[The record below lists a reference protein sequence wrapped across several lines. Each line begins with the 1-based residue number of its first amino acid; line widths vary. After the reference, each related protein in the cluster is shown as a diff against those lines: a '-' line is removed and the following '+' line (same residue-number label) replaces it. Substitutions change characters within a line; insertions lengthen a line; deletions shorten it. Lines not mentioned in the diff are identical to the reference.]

1 MLKEIDLTGEQKKVL
16 FLPPQGP
23 IQIKGVAGSGKT
35 TIALYRAKHLTE
47 TQNDLFSTAKVVI
60 FTFNKTLSAYIDA
73 VKRHINTLYNQN
85 GTSKTTSNGLN
96 ILVTNFH
103 KWAYK
108 FIGAQRDQ
116 VISSGEQLNILK
128 QAIAKAKQQ
137 TPDSTIL
144 DKPIEFF
151 KEEISWMKGKV
162 FESQQEYIDAVRSGR
177 GTSDRVTKEHK
188 AIIWS
193 VFTTYQDIMKSRDKI
208 DFDDFA
214 LLSLNKIVQ
223 SPTFQAPF
231 SHIVIDEAQ
240 DLNKAQILTIS
251 KLVSSDTNSITII
264 ADSAQRIYKSGFTWK
279 EVGINVQGAR
289 SVALKK
295 NYRNSLE
302 IAQAAY
308 SLLSHEKDTDDFTEH
323 QTDHI
328 KSGNKPRLIQFSSI
342 KDEMEWLIIGL
353 KKMERKSKSVILHR
367 TNEGVKKCHTA
378 LINAGIE
385 AEVISDNVN
394 YFSNTIK
401 LSTMSS
407 IKGLEFDNVFIL
419 DLNDDIIPFP
429 PGFVDDNDEFHVSTE
444 RRLLYTCMTRAKRN
458 LLMLSSGKPSRY
470 LAEISNQ
477 FIEYED
483 RSSTMLIG
491 KSL

>member
-1 MLKEIDLTGEQKKVL
+1 MLKEIELTGEQKKVL
-16 FLPPQGP
+16 FLPSQGP

-47 TQNDLFSTAKVVI
+47 TQNDLFNTAQVVI
-60 FTFNKTLSAYIDA
+60 FTFNKTLSAYIEA

-96 ILVTNFH
+96 ITVTNFH
-103 KWAYK
+103 KWAYR
-108 FIGAQRDQ
+108 FIGAQRDNI
-116 VISSGEQLNILK
+116 VSSGEQLNLIK
-128 QAIAKAKQQ
+128 QSISKVKQQ
-137 TPDSTIL
+137 STDNSIL
-144 DKPIEFF
+144 NKPVEFF

-162 FESQQEYIDAVRSGR
+162 FEIQQDYIEAIRSGR

-193 VFTTYQDIMKSRDKI
+193 VFTTYQDIMKSRGKI

-214 LLSLNKIVQ
+214 LLCLNKIEHT
-223 SPTFQAPF
+223 STFKAPF

-251 KLVSSDTNSITII
+251 KLVSPDTNSITII

-279 EVGINVQGAR
+279 EVGINVQGSR

-308 SLLSHEKDTDDFTEH
+308 SLLSHEKDTADFTEH

-328 KSGNKPRLIQFSSI
+328 KSGNKPRIIHFNSVS
-342 KDEMEWLIIGL
+342 DEINWLISGL
-353 KKMERKSKSVILHR
+353 KKMERKSKAVILHR

-378 LINAGIE
+378 LLNAGID
-385 AEVISDNVN
+385 AEIIQDNVN

-470 LAEISNQ
+470 LAEISDQ
-477 FIEYED
+477 FVERENK
-483 RSSTMLIG
+483 SGSTL
-491 KSL
+491 

>member
-1 MLKEIDLTGEQKKVL
+1 MLKEIELTGEQKKVL

-47 TQNDLFSTAKVVI
+47 TQNDLFGIAKVAI

-73 VKRHINTLYNQN
+73 IKGHINTLYSEN
-85 GTSKTTSNGLN
+85 GMTKTTRNGLN
-96 ILVTNFH
+96 ITVINFH
-103 KWAYK
+103 KWAYS
-108 FIGAQRDQ
+108 FIGLKNDQ
-116 VISSGEQLNILK
+116 IVSSFEQINFIK
-128 QAIAKAKQQ
+128 QAIAQQKQD
-137 TPDSTIL
+137 TPDNTIL

-151 KEEISWMKGKV
+151 KDEIAWMKGKI
-162 FESQQEYIDAVRSGR
+162 FERQQEYIDAVRSGR

-188 AIIWS
+188 AIIWGVYS
-193 VFTTYQDIMKSRDKI
+193 NYNQLMKSRNKI

-214 LLSLNKIVQ
+214 LLCLDKINQ
-223 SPTFQAPF
+223 TSSFKAPF
-231 SHIVIDEAQ
+231 SHLVIDEAQ
-240 DLNKAQILTIS
+240 DLNKAQILTLS
-251 KLVSSDTNSITII
+251 KLVSSDTNSVTII

-289 SVALKK
+289 SIALKK

-308 SLLSHEKDTDDFTEH
+308 SLLSHETDKDDFTEH

-328 KSGNKPRLIQFSSI
+328 KSGNKPRIIEFSSI
-342 KDEMEWLIIGL
+342 KDEMDWLITGL
-353 KKMERKSKSVILHR
+353 KKLDRKSNSVILHR
-367 TNEGVKKCHTA
+367 TNEGVKSCHTA
-378 LINAGIE
+378 LTNAGIDTE
-385 AEVISDNVN
+385 IIQNKVD

-407 IKGLEFDNVFIL
+407 IKGLEFDNVFII

-429 PGFVDDNDEFHVSTE
+429 AGFVDDNDDFHISTE
-444 RRLLYTCMTRAKRN
+444 RRLLYTCMTRAKKN
-458 LLMLSSGKPSRY
+458 LLLLSSGTPSRY
-470 LAEISNQ
+470 LAEISSKYVEHENKKKLLWT
-477 FIEYED
+477 D
-483 RSSTMLIG
+483 L
-491 KSL
+491 